1 VTERRALSPE
11 ELDHLGAVKAALDAA
26 LTGALT
32 TAGLSALPVG
42 FVLAGVRG
50 GAGGGDPLAL
60 ALAAAILGGLTAAVV
75 GFGGSRGRPP
85 AFRAGDL
92 RLRSRL
98 AEDLVEQQARTV
110 VGPVAHKVQEPVRP
124 WYAWRARSDA
134 PNRCW
139 LVVAGE
145 RLEVSPVRWLATPV
159 GMDLAVTVADRS
171 GVVLAIDGVRE
182 RLPTAS
188 RPKPEGQADIIGLPV
203 NRNR

>member
-1 VTERRALSPE
+1 L
-11 ELDHLGAVKAALDAA
+11 
-26 LTGALT
+26 
-32 TAGLSALPVG
+32 
-42 FVLAGVRG
+42 
-50 GAGGGDPLAL
+50 
-60 ALAAAILGGLTAAVV
+60 
-75 GFGGSRGRPP
+75 
-85 AFRAGDL
+85 RAGDL

-98 AEDLVEQQARTV
+98 AEDLVERQARTV
-110 VGPVAHKVQEPVRP
+110 VGPVSNKVQEPVRP
-124 WYAWRARSDA
+124 WYGWRARADA

-159 GMDLAVTVADRS
+159 GMDVAVTVADRS